1 MNIIISYIETTCRI
15 TIQRRRSVT
24 PPPALSIQT
33 TLLAPWENQW
43 KTQISVFCLKTLLV
57 SVSYELQLL
66 FSDFDENR
74 FDLDEY
80 EQRLKRFEDYL
91 LKKEDE

>member
-15 TIQRRRSVT
+15 TIQHRRSET
-24 PPPALSIQT
+24 PPPGLSIPT
-33 TLLAPWENQW
+33 TPLAPWENQW
-43 KTQISVFCLKTLLV
+43 KIQISDFCLKTL
-57 SVSYELQLL
+57 SVSISHES
-66 FSDFDENR
+66 FADFDENR

-91 LKKEDE
+91 MKKEDE

>member
-15 TIQRRRSVT
+15 TIQRRQSVT
-24 PPPALSIQT
+24 PPPALSIPT
-33 TLLAPWENQW
+33 TLLEPWENQW

-57 SVSYELQLL
+57 SVYHK
-66 FSDFDENR
+66 FTIIISDFDENR